1 MYCNGHEDNAF
12 YQAREPWNSPLY
24 RILEEHYEE
33 FERVYAER
41 FQRKYGFWRPHIRKA
56 VYDYLD
62 CGDPREGFARIRC
75 PDCWLKG

>member
-1 MYCNGHEDNAF
+1 MYCNGHQDNAF

-41 FQRKYGFWRPHIRKA
+41 FQRG
-56 VYDYLD
+56 
-62 CGDPREGFARIRC
+62 
-75 PDCWLKG
+75 